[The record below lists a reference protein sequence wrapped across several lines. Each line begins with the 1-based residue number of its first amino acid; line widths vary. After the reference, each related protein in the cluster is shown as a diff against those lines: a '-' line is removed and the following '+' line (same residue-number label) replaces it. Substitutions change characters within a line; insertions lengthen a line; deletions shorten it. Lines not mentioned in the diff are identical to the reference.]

1 MISRQ
6 EQKRQA
12 LEKLEE
18 VLTQLWDVSLLLLS
32 HKERGKVLDA
42 WNKAF
47 DVKEAL
53 KIELEKERGIRNE
66 RQSYL

>member
-1 MISRQ
+1 MLTRF
-6 EQKRQA
+6 EQKKQA

-18 VLTQLWDVSLLLLS
+18 ALTQLWSVNLLLWS

-47 DVKEAL
+47 DVKETL
-53 KIELEKERGIRNE
+53 EIELEKDKE
-66 RQSYL
+66 